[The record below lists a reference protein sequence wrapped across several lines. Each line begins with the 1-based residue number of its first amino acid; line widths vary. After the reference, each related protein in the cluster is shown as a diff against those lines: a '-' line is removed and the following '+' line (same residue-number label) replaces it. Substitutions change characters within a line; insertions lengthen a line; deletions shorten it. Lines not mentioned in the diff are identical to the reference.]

1 MSDINGKEIA
11 ELFIRLNTNLVYW
24 SRLHLVEVFSTNGK
38 GDETK
43 LTTQQFHSL
52 ICIRD
57 FGFNTVSLI
66 SEALCLSKSSASLSI
81 AKMVEKGYIKKESAT
96 KNDDGRK
103 IYLHLTEK
111 GKAAAQA
118 TENGLMKIT
127 TNYFD
132 SFDNETKLTLYEH
145 LNTIIQILST
155 GGTKK

>member
-1 MSDINGKEIA
+1 MSDISGKQIA
-11 ELFIRLNTNLVYW
+11 ALFIKLNTNLVYW
-24 SRLHLVEVFSTNGK
+24 GRLHLVEVFSANGK
-38 GDETK
+38 GAETR

-57 FGFNTVSLI
+57 FGLNTVSQI
-66 SEALCLSKSSASLSI
+66 SDALCLSKSSASLSI
-81 AKMVEKGYIKKESAT
+81 AKMVEKGYLKKECAT

-111 GKAAAQA
+111 GNAAAQA
-118 TENGLMKIT
+118 TENALMKIT
-127 TNYFD
+127 SSYFD
-132 SFDNETKLTLYEH
+132 SFDDETKLTLYEH

>member
-1 MSDINGKEIA
+1 MSDVTGKQIA
-11 ELFIRLNTNLVYW
+11 ELFIKLNTNLAYW

-38 GDETK
+38 GEETK

-57 FGFNTVSLI
+57 FGLNTVSLI

-81 AKMVEKGYIKKESAT
+81 AKMVEKGYLKKECPT
-96 KNDDGRK
+96 KDDDGRK

-111 GKAAAQA
+111 GHSAAQA
-118 TENGLMKIT
+118 TENALMKIT
-127 TNYFD
+127 SDYFD
-132 SFDNETKLTLYEH
+132 SFDADTKLTLYEH
-145 LNTIIQILST
+145 LNTIIQLLST